1 MFGDT
6 LQRGVEGVRD
16 RLPETER
23 GQVGIGTLIVF
34 IAMVLVAAIA
44 AGVLINT
51 AGFLQSKSQQTGE
64 ESSEQV
70 TNQLQVVSKT
80 GIVNNGEE
88 SSAEML
94 TLGVVGTNSAGSG
107 GGNSDAGNS
116 TGTLPIDSGTTFE
129 VTVKAGTDDF
139 PKVNVTTNNIDGEL
153 VLGDESTVN
162 GEATNE
168 VTITRFETDSGTE
181 RVRLTNEDT
190 GSSIT
195 FDAGDKLVLQDAPAS
210 NTAKEVGTNG
220 NTASVD
226 VTFAVTYQDST
237 FGETVIE
244 QTATVPDS
252 TDSGGEEVYQIPT
265 VAENRTSSYIQLV
278 SNTVSPQSDG
288 TVRVNDGESVTVTT
302 GGTLENAD
310 GQTLSVSAED
320 TLTFDLD
327 ADGESFE
334 VTNEDTGSAITV
346 ASDGGLGVPGT
357 GGAHV
362 ALSDGNETV
371 VVSSDTGNNA
381 QDFRTLSALDV
392 NSEPNR
398 YLFTRNLASGNTVTQ
413 VDLLVAGSAG
423 AGDIDMRQTVISART
438 PQGSFTLNYGQTT
451 IENEQFAI
459 TAVQDDSDTAPVLTS
474 GDRFEI
480 NLDLGTLEG
489 GDTVE
494 LRITTGAGATKVVQL
509 RVPDSLAN
517 KEAVG
522 L

>member
-6 LQRGVEGVRD
+6 LQRGVQGVRD

-64 ESSEQV
+64 ESSAQV
-70 TNQLQVVSKT
+70 TNQLQVVSET
-80 GIVNNGEE
+80 GIVNNGDQSSADLITLNTSDAAASSSPNGEIGIDAGDSVEVTVTNNGVDLGSNE
-88 SSAEML
+88 SS
-94 TLGVVGTNSAGSG
+94 GTIAL
-107 GGNSDAGNS
+107 S
-116 TGTLPIDSGTTFE
+116 TGTQ
-129 VTVKAGTDDF
+129 TVKFETAGED
-139 PKVNVTTNNIDGEL
+139 
-153 VLGDESTVN
+153 GDEIQI
-162 GEATNE
+162 TNA
-168 VTITRFETDSGTE
+168 
-181 RVRLTNEDT
+181 DT

-195 FDAGDKLVLQDAPAS
+195 LDPTTEQLDITGGSA
-210 NTAKEVGTNG
+210 
-220 NTASVD
+220 ASVTARY
-226 VTFAVTYQDST
+226 TFDDSRA
-237 FGETVIE
+237 GETVVE
-244 QTATVPDS
+244 ANLLGDS
-252 TDSGGEEVYQIPT
+252 NNDETPNNNVGDIDISLD
-265 VAENRTSSYIQLV
+265 NRTSQFLQLNSNSVDDESLFINDNEEIVVGSTDNSLKNDDGQTLAVSTDDVLTFDIQD
-278 SNTVSPQSDG
+278 DG
-288 TVRVNDGESVTVTT
+288 SVTVTNENT
-302 GGTLENAD
+302 ESSITFDGTTNTFGGAGGGVTLED
-310 GQTLSVSAED
+310 PDEGDSVD
-320 TLTFDLD
+320 
-327 ADGESFE
+327 
-334 VTNEDTGSAITV
+334 V
-346 ASDGGLGVPGT
+346 
-357 GGAHV
+357 
-362 ALSDGNETV
+362 
-371 VVSSDTGNNA
+371 GNN
-381 QDFRTLSALDV
+381 DFSAA
-392 NSEPNR
+392 NSTSR
-398 YLFTRNLASGNTVTQ
+398 YLFERNLASGNTVTQ

-480 NLDLGTLEG
+480 NLDLGALEG

-494 LRITTGAGATKVVQL
+494 LRITTGSGATKVVQL